1 MLISL
6 MRKIRVLAVGAA
18 LSGVMASPLAAQ
30 TALPPKAS
38 ASDAVINALR
48 WRNIG
53 PANMM
58 GRIVDIEGIASP
70 SKTFYVSTAGGG
82 LWKTTNNGT
91 TFKAVMDTA
100 RVSSGGDLA
109 IAPSDTNVIYWGTG
123 EANSRNSISPGG
135 GIYKS
140 ADGGKSWSFLG
151 LADTRTIGRIQVH
164 PTDPNTVWVAALGH
178 PWGPNKERGL
188 YKTTDGGK
196 NWRLVKFIDDKTGFV
211 DVQLDPRNPNT
222 LWASSYERVRGPY
235 FLKSGGTGSALWK
248 STDGG
253 ETFAEVK
260 GGGFPATTKGRIEIA
275 IARSNPDVMYTMVE
289 ADTAPNLKKDAKV
302 APQRRPS
309 GLYRSEDGG
318 KTWAYMSPENSR
330 PFYYSQVRVD
340 PKDPNRVYW
349 SSTPVKYSSDGGK
362 TAGNTT
368 EGIHVDHHAM
378 WIDPNDPQRIITG
391 NDGGIGVSNDRGGNW
406 AFPNSIALGQF
417 YNISADMGVP
427 YRVCGGLQDNGSW
440 CGPSRRK
447 QGPVTNAMWH
457 NVGGGDGFVTQQDQT
472 NTDIMY
478 SESQGGSM
486 GRLNFATGERT
497 GLRKPTWRDGGYLQW
512 NDSLYAVWPDT
523 TKPATAAQ
531 KKQMAAYRARQRADS
546 VAYALRWN
554 WNTPYI
560 ISKHNPA
567 TLYFGANR
575 VLKSVKYGDDMFPI
589 SGELSYADSAK
600 LFVALKTTGGIT
612 PDVTGAE
619 TYGTVVSLNES
630 SVRPGLLYAGTDD
643 GRVWLTRTDGAQW
656 EEVTKN
662 FTGVPAGSYVSRIE
676 PSHFDS
682 ATFYVT
688 FDNHRN
694 DDYTPY
700 VFMTTN
706 FGRTFTSI
714 VNNLP
719 TGQTDFV
726 HVIRE
731 DPKNQD
737 LLFVGTDVGAYVSI
751 DRGQSWQRFM
761 SGLGTTPVHDLIIHP
776 RDGELIAGTH
786 GRSIWIADITPL
798 QQMTP
803 PVLAAK
809 ATLFAPRTAFQW
821 GEQTI
826 NGGNVGQGV
835 FQGPS
840 PTYGASIWYRLSENA
855 GAQVRMIVQD
865 ASGDTIRAL
874 TGPGQPGLHNVVWDM
889 RTQRP
894 APARIA
900 LTPAQVRDSVNTQ
913 RRVLRALDSLEKA
926 GAVPAPM
933 LAQIRTTVQTGEQP
947 PEMQAML
954 GGALGGGGGGG
965 AGRFGGATGFQ
976 DRPGES
982 RPLPSFPTAGAGG
995 PAGPGGPGGPGGR
1008 GGRGGAGAGAAGAGA
1023 AAGPAGLQAMFGPLR
1038 EALGDDFAAIGIFP
1052 GGGGGGP
1059 GGGGGRGGRG
1069 GQNGL
1074 AGTGDYKITIIVG
1087 GTSYSKMLRIERVSG
1102 GEGGGGFFGL
1112 DGEGREPNDR

>member
-1 MLISL
+1 MRISRAL
-6 MRKIRVLAVGAA
+6 LHGAGFSGLAA
-18 LSGVMASPLAAQ
+18 LSLSAQ
-30 TALPPKAS
+30 SAPLPPKTS
-38 ASDAVINALR
+38 LDDATVTGMR

-58 GRIVDIEGIASP
+58 GRIVDIEGIPSP
-70 SKTFYVSTAGGG
+70 SKTFYVSSAGGG
-82 LWKTTNNGT
+82 LWKTTNNGV
-91 TFKAVMDTA
+91 TFKPVMDSA

-123 EANSRNSISPGG
+123 EPNSRNSISPGG
-135 GIYKS
+135 GVYKS
-140 ADGGKSWSFLG
+140 TDGGRSWAFLG
-151 LADTRTIGRIQVH
+151 LAETRSIGRIQVH
-164 PTDPNTVWVAALGH
+164 PTDPNTVWLAALGH

-196 NWRLVKFIDDKTGFV
+196 TWTLKKFIDDKTGFV
-211 DVQLDPRNPNT
+211 DVQLDPRNPNIV
-222 LWASSYERVRGPY
+222 WASSYQRVRGPY
-235 FLKSGGTGSALWK
+235 FLNSGGPGSALWK

-260 GGGFPATTKGRIEIA
+260 GGGFPATMKGRIDIA

-289 ADTAPNLKKDAKV
+289 ADTAPNAKPDPKA
-302 APQRRPS
+302 APARRPS
-309 GLYRSEDGG
+309 GLYRSEDAG
-318 KTWAYMSPENSR
+318 KTWAYMNPENTR
-330 PFYYSQVRVD
+330 PFYYNQVRVD

-349 SSTPVKYSSDGGK
+349 SSTPVKFSSDGGK

-391 NDGGIGVSNDRGGNW
+391 NDGGVGVSNDRGGNW
-406 AFPNSIALGQF
+406 LFPNSIALGQF
-417 YNISADMGVP
+417 YNISADNAVP

-447 QGPVTNAMWH
+447 QGPITNAMWH
-457 NVGGGDGFVTQQDQT
+457 NVGGGDGFVTQQDPT
-472 NTDIMY
+472 NPDILY

-512 NDSLYAVWPDT
+512 NDSIYAVWPDT

-531 KKQMAAYRARQRADS
+531 KRQMAAFRARQRADS

-589 SGELSYADSAK
+589 SPELSYADSAK
-600 LFVALKTTGGIT
+600 LFVALRTTGGIT

-619 TYGTVVSLNES
+619 TFGTVVSLNES
-630 SVRPGLLYAGTDD
+630 PIRPGLLFAGTDD
-643 GRVWLTRTDGAQW
+643 GRVWFTRNDGANW
-656 EEVTKN
+656 EEVTGK

-682 ATFYVT
+682 TTFYVT
-688 FDNHRN
+688 FDNHRR
-694 DDYTPY
+694 DDYNPY
-700 VFMTTN
+700 VFVTNN
-706 FGRTFTSI
+706 FGQSFTSI

-731 DPKNQD
+731 DVKNRN

-761 SGLGTTPVHDLIIHP
+761 SGLPTTPVHDLLIHA
-776 RDGELIAGTH
+776 RDNELIAGTH

-798 QQMTP
+798 QQMTNE
-803 PVLAAK
+803 VRMAK
-809 ATLFAPRTAFQW
+809 AAVFTPRTGFQW
-821 GEQTI
+821 GESTI
-826 NGGNVGQGV
+826 NGGNAGHGV
-835 FQGPS
+835 FQAPS
-840 PTYGASIWYRLSENA
+840 PQYGASLWYRLTEAA
-855 GAQVRMIVQD
+855 GGQVRIVIQN
-865 ASGDTIRAL
+865 AAGDTLRTL
-874 TGPGQPGLHNVVWDM
+874 TGPGQVGLHNVVWDF
-889 RTQRP
+889 RGQGAP
-894 APARIA
+894 APLVA
-900 LTPAQVRDSVNTQ
+900 LSPAQLRDSIKSAQ
-913 RRVLRALDSLEKA
+913 RVARVLDSLEKA
-926 GAVPAPM
+926 GAVPAAMIAM
-933 LAQIRTTVQTGEQP
+933 LRTSAQTGQP
-947 PEMQAML
+947 PAAMQAML
-954 GGALGGGGGGG
+954 GGGGFGGGGGRGG
-965 AGRFGGATGFQ
+965 VGGGGFV
-976 DRPGES
+976 DRPGET
-982 RPLPSFPTAGAGG
+982 RPTPSFAAAAGGRGAGAGG
-995 PAGPGGPGGPGGR
+995 AGGGR
-1008 GGRGGAGAGAAGAGA
+1008 GGGAGGA
-1023 AAGPAGLQAMFGPLR
+1023 AADPAAGGIAGLQAAFGPLR
-1038 EALGDDFAAIGIFP
+1038 EALGDDMAALGLGF
-1052 GGGGGGP
+1052 GG

-1069 GQNGL
+1069 GGGANVL
-1074 AGTGDYKITIIVG
+1074 VGTGDYRVTIVAGSTVI
-1087 GTSYSKMLRIERVSG
+1087 SKLLHVERVSG
-1102 GEGGGGFFGL
+1102 GAGGGGFGFG
-1112 DGEGREPNDR
+1112 DDDDRDTPLPGARK

>member
-1 MLISL
+1 
-6 MRKIRVLAVGAA
+6 
-18 LSGVMASPLAAQ
+18 
-30 TALPPKAS
+30 
-38 ASDAVINALR
+38 
-48 WRNIG
+48 
-53 PANMM
+53 
-58 GRIVDIEGIASP
+58 
-70 SKTFYVSTAGGG
+70 
-82 LWKTTNNGT
+82 
-91 TFKAVMDTA
+91 
-100 RVSSGGDLA
+100 
-109 IAPSDTNVIYWGTG
+109 
-123 EANSRNSISPGG
+123 
-135 GIYKS
+135 
-140 ADGGKSWSFLG
+140 
-151 LADTRTIGRIQVH
+151 
-164 PTDPNTVWVAALGH
+164 
-178 PWGPNKERGL
+178 
-188 YKTTDGGK
+188 
-196 NWRLVKFIDDKTGFV
+196 
-211 DVQLDPRNPNT
+211 
-222 LWASSYERVRGPY
+222 
-235 FLKSGGTGSALWK
+235 
-248 STDGG
+248 
-253 ETFAEVK
+253 
-260 GGGFPATTKGRIEIA
+260 
-275 IARSNPDVMYTMVE
+275 
-289 ADTAPNLKKDAKV
+289 
-302 APQRRPS
+302 
-309 GLYRSEDGG
+309 
-318 KTWAYMSPENSR
+318 
-330 PFYYSQVRVD
+330 
-340 PKDPNRVYW
+340 
-349 SSTPVKYSSDGGK
+349 
-362 TAGNTT
+362 
-368 EGIHVDHHAM
+368 
-378 WIDPNDPQRIITG
+378 
-391 NDGGIGVSNDRGGNW
+391 
-406 AFPNSIALGQF
+406 
-417 YNISADMGVP
+417 
-427 YRVCGGLQDNGSW
+427 
-440 CGPSRRK
+440 
-447 QGPVTNAMWH
+447 
-457 NVGGGDGFVTQQDQT
+457 
-472 NTDIMY
+472 
-478 SESQGGSM
+478 
-486 GRLNFATGERT
+486 
-497 GLRKPTWRDGGYLQW
+497 
-512 NDSLYAVWPDT
+512 
-523 TKPATAAQ
+523 
-531 KKQMAAYRARQRADS
+531 MAAYRARQRADS

-619 TYGTVVSLNES
+619 TFGTVVSLNES

-803 PVLAAK
+803 AVLAAK

-865 ASGDTIRAL
+865 ASGDTIRSL

-995 PAGPGGPGGPGGR
+995 PAGPGGPGGR
-1008 GGRGGAGAGAAGAGA
+1008 GGRGGAGAGAAGAGAAGAGA

>member
-1 MLISL
+1 
-6 MRKIRVLAVGAA
+6 
-18 LSGVMASPLAAQ
+18 
-30 TALPPKAS
+30 
-38 ASDAVINALR
+38 
-48 WRNIG
+48 
-53 PANMM
+53 
-58 GRIVDIEGIASP
+58 
-70 SKTFYVSTAGGG
+70 
-82 LWKTTNNGT
+82 
-91 TFKAVMDTA
+91 
-100 RVSSGGDLA
+100 
-109 IAPSDTNVIYWGTG
+109 
-123 EANSRNSISPGG
+123 
-135 GIYKS
+135 
-140 ADGGKSWSFLG
+140 
-151 LADTRTIGRIQVH
+151 
-164 PTDPNTVWVAALGH
+164 
-178 PWGPNKERGL
+178 
-188 YKTTDGGK
+188 
-196 NWRLVKFIDDKTGFV
+196 
-211 DVQLDPRNPNT
+211 
-222 LWASSYERVRGPY
+222 
-235 FLKSGGTGSALWK
+235 
-248 STDGG
+248 
-253 ETFAEVK
+253 
-260 GGGFPATTKGRIEIA
+260 
-275 IARSNPDVMYTMVE
+275 
-289 ADTAPNLKKDAKV
+289 
-302 APQRRPS
+302 
-309 GLYRSEDGG
+309 
-318 KTWAYMSPENSR
+318 
-330 PFYYSQVRVD
+330 
-340 PKDPNRVYW
+340 DPNRVYW

-368 EGIHVDHHAM
+368 QGIHVDHHAM
-378 WIDPNDPQRIITG
+378 WIDPNDSQRIIVG
-391 NDGGIGVSNDRGGNW
+391 NDGGVAVSMDKGGNW
-406 AFPNSIALGQF
+406 LFANSIALGQF

-447 QGPVTNAMWH
+447 QGPITNAMWH
-457 NVGGGDGFVTQQDQT
+457 NVGGGDGFVTQQDQS
-472 NTDIMY
+472 NTDILY
-478 SESQGGSM
+478 STSQGGNM
-486 GRLNFATGERT
+486 GRLNYATGERT
-497 GLRKPTWRDGGYLQW
+497 ALRKPTWRDGGYLQW
-512 NDSLYAVWPDT
+512 NDSIYAVWPDT

-575 VLKSVKYGDDMFPI
+575 VLKSVKYGDEMFPI

-619 TYGTVVSLNES
+619 TFGTVVSLNES
-630 SVRPGLLYAGTDD
+630 SIRPGLLYAGTDD
-643 GRVWLTRTDGAQW
+643 GRVWLTRNDGAQW
-656 EEVTKN
+656 DEVTKN

-731 DPKNQD
+731 DTKNQN

-803 PVLAAK
+803 AMLASK

-821 GEQTI
+821 GESPI
-826 NGGNVGQGV
+826 NGGNPGQGI
-835 FQGPS
+835 FQAPS
-840 PTYGASIWYRLSENA
+840 PTYGASMWYHLTAAA
-855 GAQVRMIVQD
+855 GGPVRVIVQD
-865 ASGDTIRAL
+865 ASGDTIRSL
-874 TGPGQPGLHNVVWDM
+874 TGPGQVGLHNVVWDM
-889 RTQRP
+889 RGQRP

-900 LTPAQVRDSVNTQ
+900 LSPAQLRDSINTP
-913 RRVLRALDSLEKA
+913 RRVLRALDSLERA

-933 LAQIRTTVQTGEQP
+933 LAQIRTAVRTGEP
-947 PEMQAML
+947 PAEMQAMMA
-954 GGALGGGGGGG
+954 GFGGGGGG
-965 AGRFGGATGFQ
+965 FGGGGAVGFQ

-982 RPLPSFPTAGAGG
+982 RALPSFPTAGAGG
-995 PAGPGGPGGPGGR
+995 PGGR
-1008 GGRGGAGAGAAGAGA
+1008 GGPGAGGAAGLAGM
-1023 AAGPAGLQAMFGPLR
+1023 QAMFGPLR
-1038 EALGDDFAAIGIFP
+1038 DALGDDFAAIGIFP
-1052 GGGGGGP
+1052 GGGGG
-1059 GGGGGRGGRG
+1059 RGGRG
-1069 GQNGL
+1069 GQNAL
-1074 AGTGDYKITIIVG
+1074 VGTGDYKVTIIVG
-1087 GTSYSKMLRIERVSG
+1087 GTSYSKVLHVERVSG

-1112 DGEGREPNDR
+1112 DDDERR